1 MSIAQT
7 TFANITNAI
16 NQLGLLAVDIDE
28 ATEVVQHIGIQPLQ
42 GLFSAARS
50 GDSEAKVRIHQAI
63 LSAKASAYM
72 IKTGKSAAVMAVA
85 CKMVDANGYP
95 KIRELMVKSA
105 EGDANASTI
114 LDQLIER
121 ATGGAGGGQE
131 PVDQLA
137 QPLHET
143 DVAPPTGHQ
152 PVQQPQNNQREQR
165 APAQRQQ
172 AQVYRADGEAAA
184 RTPATRQQ
192 HSNVSQMPSRTQSND
207 FDAEPSSRDYAP
219 SDGSNAGGRNGNDQQ
234 NQGHAQGNG
243 QGNGHQNQRQY
254 DQHSCYGK
262 DIAATFERTPNLQR
276 TNNTVNLKVAK
287 AKFQGKTCKEGV
299 DWQGAIIIMMEPH
312 EVQIAYAVLM
322 GFGPKCRFAGHGRDN
337 QKWFELEETS
347 GEYAGAIRLTVAH
360 GREDVRR
367 INISHTDAK
376 EVLEVFSRTLQ
387 DQGKGQSPVFMMAEV
402 RRVYDLYTKRTE
414 ATAARGQGQRQGQTS
429 R

>member
-1 MSIAQT
+1 MSIAQS
-7 TFANITNAI
+7 TFTNISSAI
-16 NQLGLLAVDIDE
+16 TQLGLLAVDISE
-28 ATEVVQHIGIQPLQ
+28 ATQIVQHVGIQPLQ

-50 GDSEAKVRIHQAI
+50 GDGDAKVRIHQTI
-63 LSAKASAYM
+63 LSAKASAYL
-72 IKTGKSAAVMAVA
+72 IQTGKPAAVMAVA
-85 CKMVDANGYP
+85 CAMVDANGYP
-95 KIRELMVKSA
+95 KIRELMVKAA

-114 LDQLIER
+114 LDKLIAR
-121 ATGGAGGGQE
+121 AQGDGGGDQE

-137 QPLHET
+137 QPLHQT
-143 DVAPPTGHQ
+143 DVAPPSGHQ
-152 PVQQPQNNQREQR
+152 PVQQPRQQQSQQ
-165 APAQRQQ
+165 PAQRQPAQ
-172 AQVYRADGEAAA
+172 AYRADGQDAQGAP

-192 HSNVSQMPSRTQSND
+192 SNVSQMPNRNQTSD
-207 FDAEPSSRDYAP
+207 FDSEVSSRDYAP
-219 SDGSNAGGRNGNDQQ
+219 ADGSRPSGRAGTDQQ
-234 NQGHAQGNG
+234 AQGQG
-243 QGNGHQNQRQY
+243 QGQGQGQAGQRQY
-254 DQHSCYGK
+254 DQHACYGK

-276 TNNTVNLKVAK
+276 SNNTVNLKVAK

-360 GREDVRR
+360 GREDIRR

-402 RRVYDLYTKRTE
+402 RRVYDLYTKRNE
-414 ATAARGQGQRQGQTS
+414 AQAAKGQGQRQNS